1 MIDRKLA
8 HYEIT
13 GLLGKGGMG
22 EVYRARD
29 ERLKREV
36 ALKILP
42 DAMAKSPDRLRRF
55 RREAEIVAGLNH
67 PGIVHLYSV
76 EEADGVHFLTMELVE
91 GRDLAQVLPPGG
103 LPLTRVLD
111 VGIGIAD
118 ALSAAHEK
126 GVVHRD
132 LKPANVVLT
141 RDDRVK
147 VLDFGLARLADAAD
161 GDSST
166 SSDDSVTRD
175 MALSEEG
182 QVIGSMPYMSPEQV
196 RGTAV
201 DPRSDLFSLGV
212 LLYELATG
220 SRPFAGA
227 TGSDLISAILR
238 DVPPP
243 LTGLRPDLPRRLEE
257 IVAGCLQKDVSRRT
271 ASAHDVRDALQALR
285 DAVRSS
291 SSGSRGVPPGELL
304 APAAP
309 SVAPPATARATR
321 LGVLWIGLGVVL
333 AAALVSPVLLRNLAA
348 PAPGVAAPSI
358 AVLPFLN
365 MSSDKDQE
373 YFSDGLSEELLNLLA
388 QIPELRVT
396 SRSSAF
402 ALKGKDLPV
411 SEIAKRLNVTHVL
424 EGSVRRSGSHVRIT
438 AQLIEVRT
446 DRHVWSQTYAREMND
461 VFAIQDEIAGAVVEQ
476 LKLKLL
482 GDVPHSRP
490 VDPEAYSLVLQG
502 NQLRRLGTGEGLRRA
517 IVAFQKA
524 LAISPDYSGAW
535 EALARA
541 YINQAYDRER
551 PYAEG
556 VGLARDAANRALALD
571 PRNGAAFARLSWI
584 AMAYERDLGKAA
596 GFMQRALALAPADIE
611 ILSST
616 ASLVH
621 VLGRPDEAIALRQHV
636 VNRDPLNP
644 IGHNNLGYSYYT
656 AGRWDEAAVSLRTTL
671 ALSPEFTEA
680 RTLLGK
686 ALLMKGDATAAL
698 EELSKD
704 STELSRQCGLAM
716 AFFALGRKA
725 ESDQAVARLVALGT
739 VDADVVLAEA
749 LAYRGETDRAFALL
763 ERLAGLPGALEGIQ
777 LQPTMRSL
785 HADPRWNALLA
796 KLGVSKEQLGA
807 VRLRATLPG

>member
-1 MIDRKLA
+1 VIDRTLA

-29 ERLKREV
+29 GRLKREV

-42 DAMAKSPDRLRRF
+42 DAMAKSADRLRRF

-126 GVVHRD
+126 GIVHRD

-161 GDSST
+161 STSST

-175 MALSEEG
+175 MALSHEG

-212 LLYELATG
+212 LLHELATG

-243 LTGLRPDLPRRLEE
+243 LTVLRPDLPRRLEE
-257 IVAGCLQKDVSRRT
+257 IVAGCLQKDVARRT
-271 ASAHDVRDALQALR
+271 ASARDVRDALQALR

-291 SSGSRGVPPGELL
+291 SSGSRGVPPVELL
-304 APAAP
+304 APETPAA
-309 SVAPPATARATR
+309 AGPPAGRIRA
-321 LGVLWIGLGVVL
+321 LWIGLGVVL
-333 AAALVSPVLLRNLAA
+333 AAALASPFLLRNLAA
-348 PAPGVAAPSI
+348 PAHGVDTPSI

-365 MSSDKDQE
+365 LSSDKDQE

-402 ALKGKDLPV
+402 SLKGKDLSV
-411 SEIAKRLNVTHVL
+411 SEIAKKLNVTHVL
-424 EGSVRRSGSHVRIT
+424 EGSVRRSGSQIRIT
-438 AQLIEVRT
+438 AQLIEART

-482 GDVPHSRP
+482 GDVPHARP

-502 NQLRRLGTGEGLRRA
+502 NQLRRLGTGEGLRQA
-517 IVAFQKA
+517 IAAFQKA
-524 LAISPDYSGAW
+524 LAISPEYAVAW

-541 YINQAYDRER
+541 YINQAFDRER
-551 PYAEG
+551 PYTEG
-556 VGLARDAANRALALD
+556 VELAREAANRALALD
-571 PRNGAAFARLSWI
+571 PKNAAAFARLSWI
-584 AMAYERDLGKAA
+584 AMSYERDLNKAS
-596 GFMQRALALAPADIE
+596 GFMQRALALAPTDIE
-611 ILSST
+611 ILSAA

-621 VLGRPDEAIALRQHV
+621 VLGRPDEAIALRRHV
-636 VNRDPLNP
+636 VSRDPLNP

-680 RTLLGK
+680 RSLLGK
-686 ALLMKGDATAAL
+686 ALLLKGDATAAL
-698 EELSKD
+698 EELRKD
-704 STELSRQCGLAM
+704 SSELSRQGGLAM
-716 AFFALGRKA
+716 AFHALGRKTD
-725 ESDQAVARLVALGT
+725 SDQAVARLAALGT

-749 LAYRGETDRAFALL
+749 LAYRGETERAFALL

-785 HADPRWNALLA
+785 HADPRWNALLDR
-796 KLGVSKEQLGA
+796 LGVSRAQLGA
-807 VRLRATLPG
+807 VRLRVTLPG